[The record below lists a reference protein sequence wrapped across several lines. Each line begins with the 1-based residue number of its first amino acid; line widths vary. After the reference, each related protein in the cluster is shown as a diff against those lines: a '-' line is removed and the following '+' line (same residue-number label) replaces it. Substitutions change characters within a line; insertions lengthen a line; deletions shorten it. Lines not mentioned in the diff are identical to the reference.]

1 MQKAVG
7 RISALLSRIIF
18 IGMSIQIVLGIVWM
32 CGNFLYFQDFG
43 ESAFYV
49 SVSKNFFCDEYTGIL
64 YPVDLLLARG
74 IG

>member
-32 CGNFLYFQDFG
+32 CGNFLYFQDF
-43 ESAFYV
+43 
-49 SVSKNFFCDEYTGIL
+49 
-64 YPVDLLLARG
+64 
-74 IG
+74 